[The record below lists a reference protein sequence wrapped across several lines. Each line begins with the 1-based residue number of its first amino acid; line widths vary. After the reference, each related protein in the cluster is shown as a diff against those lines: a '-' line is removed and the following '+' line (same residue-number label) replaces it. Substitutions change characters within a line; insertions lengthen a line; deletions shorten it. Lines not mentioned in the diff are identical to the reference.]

1 MVKIPKAEMLDPNS
15 LKPYEQNIK
24 IHTDSQVE
32 GIMNSMKK
40 FGFYA
45 PIVVDG
51 KKNVIIG
58 HGRLEASKRLGLKEV
73 PVIKEKNISEED
85 AKALRIIDN
94 RISEVDWDIDNLKL
108 EMDEL
113 KEYEFDEFKVDL
125 EELYAPKLQD
135 IEIDIDT
142 TDEKMK
148 AYLEGSVK
156 QITLIFSNEEFER
169 TISRMEKAGQELK
182 AESNTEVLLKLLD
195 FYETH

>member
-73 PVIKEKNISEED
+73 PVIKEKNISEAD

-108 EMDEL
+108 EMDL
-113 KEYEFDEFKVDL
+113 L
-125 EELYAPKLQD
+125 EESQK
-135 IEIDIDT
+135 
-142 TDEKMK
+142 
-148 AYLEGSVK
+148 
-156 QITLIFSNEEFER
+156 
-169 TISRMEKAGQELK
+169 ISRGYRDRHPFPKWRIL
-182 AESNTEVLLKLLD
+182 SPTEGNW
-195 FYETH
+195 

>member
-1 MVKIPKAEMLDPNS
+1 MVKVPKVEMMDPES
-15 LKPYEQNIK
+15 LKPYDQNIK
-24 IHTDSQVE
+24 KHSVAQVD
-32 GIMNSMKK
+32 GIAESMKR

-45 PIVVDG
+45 PIVIDG

-58 HGRLEASKRLGLKEV
+58 HGRLEASKQLRLKEV
-73 PVIKEKNISEED
+73 PVIKQNKITEED

-108 EMDEL
+108 EMS
-113 KEYEFDEFKVDL
+113 DL
-125 EELYAPKLQD
+125 TNFSFEDFNVNMDDLYQPKLQD

-156 QITLIFSNEEFER
+156 QITLIFSNEEFEK
-169 TISRMEKAGQELK
+169 TLTRMEKAGEELK
-182 AESNTEVLLKLLD
+182 ADSNTEVLLKLLD
-195 FYETH
+195 FYESQ

>member
-1 MVKIPKAEMLDPNS
+1 MVKVPKVEMMDPES
-15 LKPYEQNIK
+15 LKPYDQNIK
-24 IHTDSQVE
+24 KHSVAQVD
-32 GIMNSMKK
+32 GIAESMKR

-45 PIVVDG
+45 PIVIDG

-58 HGRLEASKRLGLKEV
+58 HGRLEASKQLRLKEV
-73 PVIKEKNISEED
+73 PVIKQNKITEED

-108 EMDEL
+108 EMS
-113 KEYEFDEFKVDL
+113 DL
-125 EELYAPKLQD
+125 TNFSFEDFNVNMDDLYQPKLQD

-156 QITLIFSNEEFER
+156 QITLIFSNEEFGK
-169 TISRMEKAGQELK
+169 TLTRMEKAGEELK
-182 AESNTEVLLKLLD
+182 ADSNTEVLLKLLD
-195 FYETH
+195 FYESQ

>member
-1 MVKIPKAEMLDPNS
+1 MVKIPKPEMLDPES
-15 LKPYEQNIK
+15 LVPYEKNIK
-24 IHTDSQVE
+24 IHTESQVE

-73 PVIKEKNISEED
+73 PVVKQKNISQAD

-108 EMDEL
+108 EMDDL
-113 KEYEFDEFKVDL
+113 KEFNFDDFHVDL
-125 EELYAPKLQD
+125 EDLYAPKLQD
-135 IEIDIDT
+135 INIDIDT

-169 TISRMEKAGQELK
+169 TISRMEKCGIELK

-195 FYETH
+195 FYESQ

>member
-1 MVKIPKAEMLDPNS
+1 MVRIPKAEMLDPKS
-15 LKPYEQNIK
+15 LIPYEKNVK
-24 IHTDSQVE
+24 KHTDSQVD
-32 GIMNSMKK
+32 GIMESMKK

-45 PIVVDG
+45 PVVVDG

-58 HGRLEASKRLGLKEV
+58 HGRLLASIKLGLKEI
-73 PVIKEKNISEED
+73 PVIKEKNITEAE

-108 EMDEL
+108 EMDDL
-113 KEYEFDEFKVDL
+113 KEFNFDDFAVNLEDL
-125 EELYAPKLQD
+125 YQPKLQD
-135 IEIDIDT
+135 INIDIDQ

-169 TISRMEKAGQELK
+169 TLSRMEKCGQELK

-195 FYETH
+195 FYESN

>member
-73 PVIKEKNISEED
+73 PVIKEKNISEAD

-125 EELYAPKLQD
+125 VELYAPKLGD

-169 TISRMEKAGQELK
+169 TLSRMEKAGQELK

>member
-1 MVKIPKAEMLDPNS
+1 MVKIPKPEMLDPES

-24 IHTDSQVE
+24 VHTESQVE

-73 PVIKEKNISEED
+73 PVVKQKNISEAD

-108 EMDEL
+108 EMDDL
-113 KEYEFDEFKVDL
+113 KEFNFDDFHVDL
-125 EELYAPKLQD
+125 EDLYTPKLQD
-135 IEIDIDT
+135 INIDIDT

-195 FYETH
+195 HYESQ

>member
-1 MVKIPKAEMLDPNS
+1 MVKVPKVEMMDPES
-15 LKPYEQNIK
+15 LKPYDQNIK
-24 IHTDSQVE
+24 KHSVSQVD
-32 GIMNSMKK
+32 GIAESMKR

-45 PIVVDG
+45 PIVIDG

-58 HGRLEASKRLGLKEV
+58 HGRLEASKPLGLKEV
-73 PVIKEKNISEED
+73 PVIKQNKITEED

-108 EMDEL
+108 EMN
-113 KEYEFDEFKVDL
+113 DL
-125 EELYAPKLQD
+125 TNFSFEDFNVNMDDLYQPKLQD

-156 QITLIFSNEEFER
+156 QITLIFSNEEFEK
-169 TISRMEKAGQELK
+169 TLTRMEKAGEELK
-182 AESNTEVLLKLLD
+182 ADSNTEVLLKLLD
-195 FYETH
+195 FYESQ

>member
-1 MVKIPKAEMLDPNS
+1 MVKIPKPEMLDPES
-15 LKPYEQNIK
+15 LVPYEKNIK
-24 IHTDSQVE
+24 VHTESQVE

-58 HGRLEASKRLGLKEV
+58 HGRLEASLKLGLKEV
-73 PVIKEKNISEED
+73 PVIKEKNISEAD

-113 KEYEFDEFKVDL
+113 KEYQFDEFKVDL

-169 TISRMEKAGQELK
+169 TISRMEKAGVELK

>member
-1 MVKIPKAEMLDPNS
+1 
-15 LKPYEQNIK
+15 
-24 IHTDSQVE
+24 
-32 GIMNSMKK
+32 
-40 FGFYA
+40 
-45 PIVVDG
+45 
-51 KKNVIIG
+51 
-58 HGRLEASKRLGLKEV
+58 
-73 PVIKEKNISEED
+73 
-85 AKALRIIDN
+85 
-94 RISEVDWDIDNLKL
+94 
-108 EMDEL
+108 MDEL

-125 EELYAPKLQD
+125 EELYAPKLGD

-169 TISRMEKAGQELK
+169 TLSRMEKAGQELK

>member
-51 KKNVIIG
+51 KKNFIIG

-73 PVIKEKNISEED
+73 PVIKEKNISEAD

-125 EELYAPKLQD
+125 EELYTPKLGD
-135 IEIDIDT
+135 IEIYIDT

-169 TISRMEKAGQELK
+169 TLSRMEKAGQELK

>member
-73 PVIKEKNISEED
+73 PVIKEKNISEAD

-125 EELYAPKLQD
+125 EELYAPKLGD

-182 AESNTEVLLKLLD
+182 AESNTEVLLKLLNL
-195 FYETH
+195 YETN